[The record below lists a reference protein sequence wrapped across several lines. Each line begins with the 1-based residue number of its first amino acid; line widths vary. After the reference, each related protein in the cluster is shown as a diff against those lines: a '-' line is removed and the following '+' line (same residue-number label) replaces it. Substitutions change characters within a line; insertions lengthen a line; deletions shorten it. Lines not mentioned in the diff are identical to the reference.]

1 MIEKEHVDEML
12 EILKKGSVIIAEGK
26 KCGAIRRHHEMYLAF
41 IKRNIKRRTDILI
54 TTGKEVSQW
63 SVFLLL
69 FYQGH

>member
-1 MIEKEHVDEML
+1 MWSNPQASRNVSDIYKKEY
-12 EILKKGSVIIAEGK
+12 KN
-26 KCGAIRRHHEMYLAF
+26 RRM
-41 IKRNIKRRTDILI
+41 DILI